1 MAVEGKARFA
11 VMKAFWLLEISF
23 SAEKEGRM
31 HGWDTPK
38 SAHPCAGSGG
48 DIHVATRS
56 QPCMRPSFSISTNVI
71 AEKSKRYKT
80 WIMVSL
86 GSRRYTLKEKAA
98 SGFRWDRVA
107 TWMSPP
113 EPAHGC
119 ALFGV
124 SQRKLEAAF
133 SVARSNPNSA
143 TSQTTRSVKMKSQ
156 AIQ

>member
-11 VMKAFWLLEISF
+11 ALKVIGLLDFCIP
-23 SAEKEGRM
+23 AEKEACR
-31 HGWDTPK
+31 HGWDAPK
-38 SAHPCAGSGG
+38 SAHPCAGSTG
-48 DIHVATRS
+48 DIHVARRS
-56 QPCMRPSFSISTNVI
+56 QPCLQASFSVSTSVLAVKNT
-71 AEKSKRYKT
+71 RDKT
-80 WIMVSL
+80 WIVTQL
-86 GSRRYTLKEKAA
+86 GSRRYMLKEKAA

-124 SQRKLEAAF
+124 SQRKPEAAF

-143 TSQTTRSVKMKSQ
+143 TSQTTRSVQMKSQ